1 MLLNPYRFGS
11 SGGGGAGSD
20 TYWSDVALLL
30 HLDGNFTDSSSTPKS
45 SASAGGLSTS
55 AGAGKFSEGV
65 QCAYG
70 QYIAV
75 SAHNDLRFSG
85 AFTFEFWMRSTGSGG
100 LPAWHDQ
107 DIFSTVSQSVYI
119 QIRNAQLQMMFFGSM
134 MYFGID
140 MAGDTAW
147 HHIAITR
154 DASNLVR
161 VFQDGVQVAT
171 RTTASGDASATGWEF
186 GGITSVAVKPY
197 TGKLDEIRFTKGV
210 CRYSSSF
217 TLPSASFPES

>member
-1 MLLNPYRFGS
+1 MLLNPYRFS
-11 SGGGGAGSD
+11 SGGGGGATD
-20 TYWSDVALLL
+20 ANWADVALLL
-30 HLDGNFTDSSSTPKS
+30 HLDGGFADASTTPKTVVG
-45 SASAGGLSTS
+45 AGGLSTS

-70 QYIAV
+70 QYIEV

-85 AFTFEFWMRSTGSGG
+85 AFTFEFWMRSTSSGG
-100 LPAWHDQ
+100 LPTWNDQ

-119 QIRNAQLQMMFFGSM
+119 QIRNAQLQMTFFGSM
-134 MYFGID
+134 MYFRID

-171 RTTASGDASATGWEF
+171 RTTASGDASATGWVF
-186 GGITSVAVKPY
+186 GWITSVAAKPY

-210 CRYSSSF
+210 CRYASNF
-217 TLPSASFPES
+217 TPPADPFPDS